1 MRAAVSETFPEP
13 NRRLLQRLVYFFF
26 TGIYIVFE
34 FLFSFYLMVY
44 DPEQY
49 ILDYIPLSAQ
59 VYDQHF
65 SLFWMYAIK
74 TAEHVHISKINLV
87 SHSHQTC

>member
-26 TGIYIVFE
+26 TGIYVVFE

-65 SLFWMYAIK
+65 SLSFGCMQLRQQIMYIFAKLI
-74 TAEHVHISKINLV
+74 
-87 SHSHQTC
+87 